1 MLKKYAKC
9 ARKSVNVIALQ
20 NKNIT
25 IDYFWPFMLSHE
37 LSNNTILYN
46 ILTNYSY
53 GYDGSNDKV
62 QSQL

>member
-1 MLKKYAKC
+1 MQNG
-9 ARKSVNVIALQ
+9 ARKSVNLIALQ

-37 LSNNTILYN
+37 LSNSTILYN
-46 ILTNYSY
+46 ILTNSH